1 MIRLND
7 MLLKTDLIYSFED
20 YDQMYG
26 KKYTGSPDV
35 PVWGSSKIVQ
45 RAGPT
50 CLSPPNDAPGAP
62 NSCPH
67 YNPKLPDMNPK
78 LAT

>member
-7 MLLKTDLIYSFED
+7 MLLKTDLIYTFED

-50 CLSPPNDAPGAP
+50 CLSPPVMRPGPGTAAPTITQ
-62 NSCPH
+62 
-67 YNPKLPDMNPK
+67 YYL
-78 LAT
+78 T